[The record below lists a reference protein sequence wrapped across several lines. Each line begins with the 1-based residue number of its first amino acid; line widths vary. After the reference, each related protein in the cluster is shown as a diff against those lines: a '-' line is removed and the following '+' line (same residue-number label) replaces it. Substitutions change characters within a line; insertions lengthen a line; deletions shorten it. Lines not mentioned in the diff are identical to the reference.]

1 MIWGLIKLCAF
12 VTLALITGVFCATV
26 PIGGKTIASRAQT
39 IWAEPEVK
47 HQVGVIETRARR
59 GVAAAMSDDP
69 RAKPEPQRDADD
81 ALPATPRSTKVDPH
95 AVAKV
100 VTDAPPGD
108 DFRPSEKQAVQH
120 LIQERARQAA
130 HRTR

>member
-1 MIWGLIKLCAF
+1 MIWGFIKLCAF

-26 PIGGKTIASRAQT
+26 PIGGKTIATRAQAL
-39 IWAEPEVK
+39 WAEPEVK
-47 HQVGVIETRARR
+47 RQVGVIETRAKR

-69 RAKPEPQRDADD
+69 RAKADERESEE
-81 ALPATPRSTKVDPH
+81 APTPHSTKVDPH